1 MCVLLLAAAPAAAQ
15 TVPVPVATRAGSD
28 RVVTA
33 TRIARPI
40 VLDGR
45 FDDEVYQAV
54 RPAGDFVQQDP
65 KEGAPSSEPTELWVF
80 FDEDTLYVAAKC
92 YDANPG
98 RLISTEMRRDNSGVF
113 QNDSISVVIDT
124 FHDLR
129 SAFRFQTNAL
139 GAITDSLVADQIN
152 NDSWNTV
159 WQTRSA
165 VHEWGWGFEMAI
177 PFKSL
182 RYPGAGPQTWGFNM
196 RRVIKHKNEITHLTA
211 MPRSFALNAIY
222 HMEMA
227 ATLVGLETPGQSMNL
242 EFKPYAVSSLV
253 TDRSARVPVN
263 NDGRSDA
270 GFDFKYGLTRSLTL
284 DTTFRTDFAQVEED
298 QQQVNLT
305 RYSLFFPEKRDFFL
319 EGQAIFAFGGVPV
332 GNNANPGEVPVMFF
346 SRQIGLSRGQDV
358 PVIGGAR
365 LTGRVGLYQ
374 IGAVN
379 IQTDD
384 KPGAG
389 AVSTNFTAV
398 RVRRDV
404 LRRSNIGI
412 IATRRGPAAT
422 GVSATAAFAN
432 ASAPKENYAYG
443 ADANLFLRRN
453 IQANLY
459 YARTDSAGLSSAGQD
474 SYRGRFEFAGD
485 RWGYAGEHLLIGGRF
500 NPEVGFVRR
509 RDFRRNSGQFRFS
522 PRPRN
527 SRRVRQ
533 YSYTGSVDYV
543 TDAAITA
550 VQEKELRAVFNT
562 SYQNSDSWNVEYT
575 NVYELVPAAFVIN
588 PGTTVPRGG
597 YTAQNV
603 RTQYSLGQQR
613 KVSGRISAAYG
624 TLYGGE
630 KTEAG
635 YAGRIAVR
643 PQFALEP
650 SVALNWVRLP
660 VGDFSAPVISTRIIV
675 TPNTRTMITSF
686 IQYNGGSRQLG
697 SSVRLRWEY
706 RPGSELFVV
715 YSDGRDTLAAGY
727 PNLLN
732 RSVAL
737 KVTRLLRF

>member
-1 MCVLLLAAAPAAAQ
+1 VWCLCALLASAQAAAQ
-15 TVPVPVATRAGSD
+15 TVPRPVTTKAGSD

-33 TRIARPI
+33 TRISKPI

-45 FDDEVYQAV
+45 FDEEIYQAV
-54 RPAGDFVQQDP
+54 QPAGDFVQQDP
-65 KEGAPSSEPTELWVF
+65 QEGAPSSEPTELWVF
-80 FDEDTLYVAAKC
+80 FDEDTLYVAGKC
-92 YDANPG
+92 YDANPE

-113 QNDSISVVIDT
+113 QNDSVSVVIDT

-129 SAFRFQTNAL
+129 NAYRFQTNAL

-159 WQTRSA
+159 WETRSA
-165 VHEWGWGFEMAI
+165 IHDWGWGFEMAI

-196 RRVIKHKNEITHLTA
+196 RRVIKHKNEFTHLTA

-222 HMEMA
+222 HMEQA
-227 ATLVGLETPGQSMNL
+227 ATLVGVETPAQSMNL
-242 EFKPYAVSSLV
+242 EFKPYAMSSLV
-253 TDRSARVPVN
+253 TDRASRVPVN
-263 NDGRSDA
+263 NDGRGDA
-270 GFDFKYGLTRSLTL
+270 GFDVKYGLTRSLTL

-305 RYSLFFPEKRDFFL
+305 RYSLFFPEKREFFL

-365 LTGRVGLYQ
+365 LTGRAGPYL

-379 IQTDD
+379 IQTGD
-384 KPGAG
+384 KPQAG
-389 AVSTNFTAV
+389 AISTNFTAV

-404 LRRSNIGI
+404 LRRSNIGL
-412 IATRRGPAAT
+412 IATRRGPAA
-422 GVSATAAFAN
+422 GGIN
-432 ASAPKENYAYG
+432 ENYAYG
-443 ADANLFLRRN
+443 ADANLFLYQN
-453 IQANLY
+453 VQANLY
-459 YARTDSAGLSSAGQD
+459 YARTDSTGVSRAGQD
-474 SYRGRFEFAGD
+474 SYRGRFEFTGD
-485 RWGYAGEHLLIGGRF
+485 RWGYVAEHLLIGDRF

-509 RDFRRNSGQFRFS
+509 RDFRRNFGGVRFS

-527 SRRVRQ
+527 NRRVRQ
-533 YSYTGSVDYV
+533 YTYAVSADYV
-543 TDAAITA
+543 TDAAVSF
-550 VQEKELRAVFNT
+550 VQEKELRAVFQT
-562 SYQNSDSWNVEYT
+562 TYQNSDSWNVEYT
-575 NVYELVPAAFVIN
+575 SVYELIPAAFAIN

-613 KVSGRISAAYG
+613 KVSGRLAAAYG
-624 TLYGGE
+624 TFYDGH

-635 YAGRIAVR
+635 YSGRVAVR

-650 SVALNWVRLP
+650 AVALNWVRLP
-660 VGDFSAPVISTRIIV
+660 YGDFSAPVVSTRLIF
-675 TPNTRTMITSF
+675 TPNTRTMLTSF
-686 IQYNGGSRQLG
+686 LQYNGGSRQLG

-706 RPGSELFVV
+706 RPGSEVFLV
-715 YSDGRDTLAAGY
+715 YSDGRDTARAGF
-727 PNLLN
+727 PNLMN
-732 RSVAL
+732 RSLAL

>member
-1 MCVLLLAAAPAAAQ
+1 MVLLAAAPAAAQ

-33 TRIARPI
+33 TRITRPI
-40 VLDGR
+40 VLDGE
-45 FDDEVYQAV
+45 FDDEVYQVV
-54 RPAGDFVQQDP
+54 RPAGDFIQQDP

-80 FDEDTLYVAAKC
+80 FDEDTLYISGKC
-92 YDANPG
+92 YDAHPEN
-98 RLISTEMRRDNSGVF
+98 LISTEMRRDNGGVF
-113 QNDSISVVIDT
+113 NNDSISVVIDT

-129 SAFRFQTNAL
+129 NAFRFQTNAL
-139 GAITDSLVADQIN
+139 GAVTDSLVADQIN

-165 VHEWGWGFEMAI
+165 MHDWGWGFEMAI

-196 RRVIKHKNEITHLTA
+196 RRVIRWKNEITHLTA

-222 HMEMA
+222 HMEQA
-227 ATLVGLETPGQSMNL
+227 ATLVGVETPGQSMNL

-253 TDRSARVPVN
+253 TDRASRVPVN

-270 GFDFKYGLTRSLTL
+270 GFDLKYGLTRSLTL
-284 DTTFRTDFAQVEED
+284 DATFRTDFAQVEED

-305 RYSLFFPEKRDFFL
+305 RYSLFFPEKREFFL
-319 EGQAIFAFGGVPV
+319 EGQSIFAFGGVPV

-346 SRQIGLSRGQDV
+346 SRQIGLSRGQAV
-358 PVIGGAR
+358 PVIGGGR
-365 LTGRVGLYQ
+365 LTGKAGAYQ

-384 KPGAG
+384 RLEAG

-404 LRRSNIGI
+404 LRRSNIGL
-412 IATRRGPAAT
+412 IATRRGPAAGT
-422 GVSATAAFAN
+422 GAD
-432 ASAPKENYAYG
+432 ENYAYG
-443 ADANLFLRRN
+443 ADANLFLFRN
-453 IQANLY
+453 VQANLY
-459 YARTDSAGLSSAGQD
+459 YARTESTGIAGAGQD

-485 RWGYAGEHLLIGGRF
+485 RWGYTAEHLLIGDSF

-509 RDFRRNSGQFRFS
+509 RDFRRNFGQFRFS
-522 PRPRN
+522 PRPGN

-533 YSYTGSVDYV
+533 YSYTGSIDYI
-543 TDAAITA
+543 TDAAVTSL
-550 VQEKELRAVFNT
+550 QEKELRAVFNT
-562 SYQNSDSWNVEYT
+562 SYQNSDSWNLEYT
-575 NVYELVPAAFVIN
+575 NVYELLPASFAIN

-597 YTAQNV
+597 YAAQNV

-624 TLYGGE
+624 TLYDGT

-635 YAGRIAVR
+635 YGGRIAVR

-650 SVALNWVRLP
+650 SIALNWVRLP
-660 VGDFSAPVISTRIIV
+660 YGDFSAPVVATRVIF
-675 TPNTRTMITSF
+675 TPSARTMLTSF

-706 RPGSELFVV
+706 RPGRELFVV

-732 RSVAL
+732 RSLAL

>member
-1 MCVLLLAAAPAAAQ
+1 
-15 TVPVPVATRAGSD
+15 
-28 RVVTA
+28 
-33 TRIARPI
+33 
-40 VLDGR
+40 
-45 FDDEVYQAV
+45 
-54 RPAGDFVQQDP
+54 
-65 KEGAPSSEPTELWVF
+65 
-80 FDEDTLYVAAKC
+80 
-92 YDANPG
+92 
-98 RLISTEMRRDNSGVF
+98 
-113 QNDSISVVIDT
+113 
-124 FHDLR
+124 
-129 SAFRFQTNAL
+129 
-139 GAITDSLVADQIN
+139 
-152 NDSWNTV
+152 
-159 WQTRSA
+159 
-165 VHEWGWGFEMAI
+165 MAI

-182 RYPGAGPQTWGFNM
+182 RYPGAGPQTWGVNM
-196 RRVIKHKNEITHLTA
+196 RRVIKHKNEMTHLTA

-227 ATLVGLETPGQSMNL
+227 ATLVGLETPRQSMNL

-253 TDRSARVPVN
+253 TDRASRVPVD

-319 EGQAIFAFGGVPV
+319 EGQSIFAFGGVPV

-365 LTGRVGLYQ
+365 LTGRAGLFQ

-404 LRRSNIGI
+404 LRRSNIGV
-412 IATRRGPAAT
+412 IATRRDPAAV
-422 GVSATAAFAN
+422 GAR
-432 ASAPKENYAYG
+432 ENFAYG
-443 ADANLFLRRN
+443 ADVNLFLFRN
-453 IQANLY
+453 LQANAY
-459 YARTDSAGLSSAGQD
+459 YARTDSTGLSSEGQD

-485 RWGYAGEHLLIGGRF
+485 RWGYSADHLLIGDGF

-509 RDFRRNSGQFRFS
+509 RNFRRNFGQFRFS

-533 YSYTGSVDYV
+533 YSYSGSLDYV
-543 TDAAITA
+543 TDAAVTS

-575 NVYELVPAAFVIN
+575 TFYELLPASFVIN
-588 PGTTVPRGG
+588 PGTTVPGGG

-613 KVSGRISAAYG
+613 KVSGRLSAAHG
-624 TLYGGE
+624 TLYGGT
-630 KTEAG
+630 KTETG
-635 YAGRIAVR
+635 YGGRIAVR

-660 VGDFSAPVISTRIIV
+660 YGDFSAPVVSTRIIF
-675 TPNTRTMITSF
+675 TPSNRTMLTSF

-706 RPGSELFVV
+706 RPGSELFLV

-732 RSVAL
+732 RSLAL